1 MEKKKPPKCTLT
13 FVPLLLQAPQ
23 KVFAIVTPVEAF
35 ICMNLKFQSNIYSK
49 TIYCI
54 KSKYNRAIYVLL
66 RAIPTSYPGSLGP
79 FILRSIQPR
88 SI

>member
-35 ICMNLKFQSNIYSK
+35 ICMNLKFQSNIN
-49 TIYCI
+49 IY
-54 KSKYNRAIYVLL
+54 KA
-66 RAIPTSYPGSLGP
+66 TSTFTYKK
-79 FILRSIQPR
+79 
-88 SI
+88 

>member
-1 MEKKKPPKCTLT
+1 MKKKNPPPKRTLT

-54 KSKYNRAIYVLL
+54 KRNKTNS
-66 RAIPTSYPGSLGP
+66 
-79 FILRSIQPR
+79 ILKL
-88 SI
+88 